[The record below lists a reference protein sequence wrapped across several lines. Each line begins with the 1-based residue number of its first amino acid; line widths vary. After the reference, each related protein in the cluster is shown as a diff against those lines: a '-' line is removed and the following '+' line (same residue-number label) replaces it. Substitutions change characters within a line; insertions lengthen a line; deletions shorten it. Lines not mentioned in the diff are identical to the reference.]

1 MFHDF
6 QMKGSSTMG
15 FRLNLDPFLQTVPS
29 GPQGLDLAEETIDG
43 VIKQI
48 DTELAEFNP
57 EAFAFAASI
66 QESSYGG
73 AESAAN
79 LALHYNRAHEVIWKT
94 LRGIREDLSSF
105 QQACRDAKNE
115 IIAADEE
122 SADRIRITR
131 NAVDAL
137 ASGSTSRQGEHDHR
151 DAQQSQ
157 DVTGGRDA

>member
-1 MFHDF
+1 
-6 QMKGSSTMG
+6 MG

-48 DTELAEFNP
+48 NTELAEFNP

-66 QESSYGG
+66 QDSSYGG
-73 AESAAN
+73 ADSAAN

-94 LRGIREDLSSF
+94 LRGIRDDLESF

-115 IIAADEE
+115 IISADEN
-122 SADRIRITR
+122 SYDRVRITR
-131 NAVDAL
+131 DAVDAL
-137 ASGSTSRQGEHDHR
+137 TSGSTSREGQRQYD

-157 DVTGGRDA
+157 DLTGGRDA

>member
-1 MFHDF
+1 M
-6 QMKGSSTMG
+6 S
-15 FRLNLDPFLQTVPS
+15 FRLNLDPFLQTVQG

-48 DTELAEFNP
+48 DTELAELNP

-66 QESSYGG
+66 QDSSYGG
-73 AESAAN
+73 ADSAAN

-94 LRGIREDLSSF
+94 LRGIREDLESF

-115 IIAADEE
+115 IISADED
-122 SADRIRITR
+122 SYDRIRITR
-131 NAVDAL
+131 DAVDAL
-137 ASGSTSRQGEHDHR
+137 ASGSTSREGQRQYDDARQG
-151 DAQQSQ
+151 Q

>member
-66 QESSYGG
+66 QDS
-73 AESAAN
+73 
-79 LALHYNRAHEVIWKT
+79 
-94 LRGIREDLSSF
+94 
-105 QQACRDAKNE
+105 
-115 IIAADEE
+115 
-122 SADRIRITR
+122 
-131 NAVDAL
+131 
-137 ASGSTSRQGEHDHR
+137 
-151 DAQQSQ
+151 
-157 DVTGGRDA
+157 